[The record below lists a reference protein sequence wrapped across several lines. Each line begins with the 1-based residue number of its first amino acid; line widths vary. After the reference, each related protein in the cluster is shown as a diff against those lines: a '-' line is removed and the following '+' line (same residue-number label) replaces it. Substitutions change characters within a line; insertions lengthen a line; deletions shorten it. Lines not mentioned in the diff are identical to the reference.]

1 MITIEIMGGLGN
13 QLFQI
18 FHLISYCLTHK
29 VPFYFE
35 YKEKPIRE
43 DRPYYWYNFLQSL
56 KSFLKKNYETNL
68 PIYREKGFD
77 YNYIIPYSEI
87 GKPFKFFGYFQSYK
101 YFKEKE
107 EKIFKLLKL
116 DKQIENI
123 KTKYETMCNFEKT
136 ISLHFRIGDY
146 KNQQHNHPVM
156 QVSYYILA
164 LKKIIE
170 KTKVSD
176 WNILYFYESQ
186 DVDLIKE
193 KVNILQENFK
203 NITLT
208 PINTEIVDYE
218 QMLLMSLCK
227 HNIIANSS
235 FSWWGAYL
243 NKNKNKI
250 IIYPNPN
257 NWFGQSLGNKK
268 MDDMFPESW
277 YKILL

>member
-18 FHLISYCLTHK
+18 FNLISYGLTHK
-29 VPFYFE
+29 VSFYFE
-35 YKEKPIRE
+35 YKENPIRE
-43 DRPYYWYNFLQSL
+43 DRPYYWYNFLKSL
-56 KSFLKKNYETNL
+56 KPFLKKNYETNL
-68 PIYREKGFD
+68 PIYREKGFH
-77 YNYIIPYSEI
+77 YNNILPYSEI
-87 GKPFKFFGYFQSYK
+87 RKPFKFWGYFQSYK
-101 YFKEKE
+101 YFKEQE

-116 DKQIENI
+116 DKQNENI

-156 QVSYYILA
+156 PVSYYILA
-164 LKKIIE
+164 LKEIIE
-170 KTKVSD
+170 KTVISD
-176 WNILYFYESQ
+176 WNILYFYECQ
-186 DVDLIKE
+186 DVDLVKE

-203 NITLT
+203 NITFT

-243 NKNKNKI
+243 NKNNKAY
-250 IIYPNPN
+250 YPNK
-257 NWFGQSLGNKK
+257 WFGPKLENNK
-268 MDDMFPESW
+268 MDDLFLDDW
-277 YKILL
+277 VKIDI

>member
-18 FHLISYCLTHK
+18 FNLISYGLIHK

-35 YKEKPIRE
+35 YKEKPERE
-43 DRPYYWYNFLQSL
+43 DRPYYWSNFLGSL
-56 KSFLKKNYETNL
+56 KPFLKKSYETNL
-68 PIYREKGFD
+68 PIYREKGFH
-77 YNYIIPYSEI
+77 YNKILPYSEI
-87 GKPFKFFGYFQSYK
+87 GKPFKFLGYFQSYK
-101 YFKEKE
+101 YFKENE
-107 EKIFKLLKL
+107 EKILKL
-116 DKQIENI
+116 IKVDKEMENI
-123 KTKYETMCNFEKT
+123 KIKYKNMCNFEKT
-136 ISLHFRIGDY
+136 ISMHFRIGDY
-146 KNQQHNHPVM
+146 KNQQDNHPVM
-156 QVSYYILA
+156 KVSYYISA
-164 LKKIIE
+164 LKNIIE
-170 KTKVSD
+170 KTEESD
-176 WNILYFYESQ
+176 WNILYFYEGQ
-186 DVDLIKE
+186 DVDLVKE
-193 KVNILQENFK
+193 NVNILQEKFK
-203 NITLT
+203 NITFT

-250 IIYPNPN
+250 ITYPNPN
-257 NWFGQSLGNKK
+257 NWFGQSLGFKK